1 MNKEVSFF
9 LEYFNALRNYINYN
23 KVRMESMTLTIKGLK
38 ASKRLR
44 ERITKNRNKTKR
56 SLVQKFL
63 LEILN
68 KSFKRKQ
75 SLCEY

>member
-1 MNKEVSFF
+1 MNKKVSFF
-9 LEYFNALRNYINYN
+9 LEYYNALRIYINYN
-23 KVRMESMTLTIKGLK
+23 KVMMESMTLTIKGLK

-44 ERITKNRNKTKR
+44 EKIANNQKKTIR
-56 SLVQKFL
+56 LLVQKFL

>member
-44 ERITKNRNKTKR
+44 ERINKNRNKNKR